1 MLAASSWQGFL
12 RWRSYGLSLAAQ
24 GSTGGT
30 SRGWVRQGLMSAYP
44 KWVGSSQVRRKKG
57 ENLRGPTKGYPS
69 LVIDTFLVIIL
80 GAALSVPSFGQLVG
94 NTPALASSAVT
105 LKWDK
110 SRSRDVKGYR
120 LHYGTASRSYSETV
134 DVGNVTTY
142 TISNLIPRKRYY
154 FVVTAYNAAGKES
167 PPSNECPFYVSSLNL
182 KKRK

>member
-1 MLAASSWQGFL
+1 MGLAWPRKAQLGDGPAV
-12 RWRSYGLSLAAQ
+12 GL
-24 GSTGGT
+24 
-30 SRGWVRQGLMSAYP
+30 RQGLMSAYP

-57 ENLRGPTKGYPS
+57 EYLRGPTKGYPS
-69 LVIDTFLVIIL
+69 LVIDTFRVIIL
-80 GAALSVPSFGQLVG
+80 GAALSVPSFGQSVG